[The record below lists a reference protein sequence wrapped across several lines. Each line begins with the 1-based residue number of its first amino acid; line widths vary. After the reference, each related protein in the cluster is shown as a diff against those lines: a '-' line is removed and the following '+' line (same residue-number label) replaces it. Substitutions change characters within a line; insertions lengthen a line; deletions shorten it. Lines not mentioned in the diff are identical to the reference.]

1 MDDGTIV
8 EIFHKKKQKAA
19 IKDIPKYGLFRYR
32 KQVWRSLGKLIE
44 TSHSV
49 TAQKVFATKQG
60 YEVCT
65 ENADFSEHFL
75 VEPYEGDLE
84 YVKPHEGASP
94 SDYQC
99 SIDIKRVR

>member
-8 EIFHKKKQKAA
+8 EIFHKKKQKVAV
-19 IKDIPKYGLFRYR
+19 KDIQKYGLFLYR
-32 KQVWRSLGKLIE
+32 KQVWRSLGKLSQ

-49 TAQKVFATKQG
+49 TAQKVFVAKEG

-75 VEPYEGDLE
+75 VEPYGGDLE

-94 SDYQC
+94 SDYQH
-99 SIDIKRVR
+99 SIDIKRIH